1 MSKRIIVCESERVIM
16 QNQLDLFRENHDV
29 MLGKYNDSSVELQ
42 RRITLEDH
50 LNKIGD
56 LRRYS
61 N

>member
-1 MSKRIIVCESERVIM
+1 M